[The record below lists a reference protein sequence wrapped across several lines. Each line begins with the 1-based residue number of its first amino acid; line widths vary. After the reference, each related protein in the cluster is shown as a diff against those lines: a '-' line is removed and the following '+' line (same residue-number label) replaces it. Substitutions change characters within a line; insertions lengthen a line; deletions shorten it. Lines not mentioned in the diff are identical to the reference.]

1 MMRRLRWIPTSSLVR
16 ALPFALPFALA
27 MVACGEPMRGIE
39 FRDAEPAAPLA
50 FTAHD
55 GTHFNLG
62 SEKGKIVLVY
72 FGYTHCPDVCPT
84 TMSGWARAKRALGD
98 EAADVRWVFVSMD
111 PDRDTPELAQQY
123 AKQFDPSFI
132 GLTGTAE
139 EIDALERA
147 WGISAYPEG
156 DIREGNYTVAH
167 PAHSFLVDRDG
178 KLRYLY
184 EPGVSGEDLAED
196 LRKLL

>member
-1 MMRRLRWIPTSSLVR
+1 MMCGLRWIRASWLAC
-16 ALPFALPFALA
+16 ALPLVLA
-27 MVACGEPMRGIE
+27 TVACGEPMRGIE
-39 FRDAEPAAPLA
+39 YRNAEPAAALV
-50 FTAHD
+50 FSTSD
-55 GTHFNLG
+55 GTRFDLA
-62 SEKGKIVLVY
+62 SQKGKIVLVY

-111 PDRDTPELAQQY
+111 PDRDSPELAQQY

-139 EIDALERA
+139 EIEALERA

-156 DIREGNYTVAH
+156 DTREGNYTVAH
-167 PAHSFLVDRDG
+167 PAQSFLVDRDG